1 MLKYWNE
8 LQEFRNERRRCK
20 NYTFGRQWD
29 DYIYVDGRRMREEDY
44 IRMQGNI
51 PLKNNLIR
59 RIVRN
64 IVGLWRNHYG
74 LPTLADLGI
83 EESAVNINRYK
94 ELRRRATANDFT
106 ELFSRTMEE
115 FLISG
120 MAVVKRW
127 DGLNNGRRGVWTS
140 PVMPDSF
147 FFNTDMKDPR
157 GWDVNTVGELHET
170 DFETLCA
177 RFGGD
182 DETRGRLA
190 RIYGEG
196 EQNCRVIECW
206 RREHAGYWRVHDRRT
221 GRVFRS
227 ESRPA
232 DDGSGALRSR
242 RVSFDRW
249 RYSYCSPEGEVLAEG
264 LSPYPDGSHPY
275 VFKLYPYIDG
285 EIHSFVADCID
296 QQRYVN
302 RLVTLHDWIMRSSA
316 KGVLLFPEYALP
328 EGADINEVCDEWSRF
343 NGVIVYRPKSGMPG
357 PEQVSTRSTDIGIAE
372 LLEVQ
377 LKMMEDVS
385 GVNSALQGKIESGA
399 TSGTLYSMQT
409 RQAMNGLVDIL
420 DCYRAFVTDW
430 CRKIF

>member
-74 LPTLADLGI
+74 LPTLADLGL
-83 EESAVNINRYK
+83 EESAVNINRYE

-157 GWDVNTVGELHET
+157 
-170 DFETLCA
+170 
-177 RFGGD
+177 
-182 DETRGRLA
+182 
-190 RIYGEG
+190 
-196 EQNCRVIECW
+196 
-206 RREHAGYWRVHDRRT
+206 
-221 GRVFRS
+221 
-227 ESRPA
+227 
-232 DDGSGALRSR
+232 
-242 RVSFDRW
+242 
-249 RYSYCSPEGEVLAEG
+249 
-264 LSPYPDGSHPY
+264 
-275 VFKLYPYIDG
+275 
-285 EIHSFVADCID
+285 
-296 QQRYVN
+296 
-302 RLVTLHDWIMRSSA
+302 
-316 KGVLLFPEYALP
+316 
-328 EGADINEVCDEWSRF
+328 
-343 NGVIVYRPKSGMPG
+343 
-357 PEQVSTRSTDIGIAE
+357 
-372 LLEVQ
+372 
-377 LKMMEDVS
+377 
-385 GVNSALQGKIESGA
+385 
-399 TSGTLYSMQT
+399 
-409 RQAMNGLVDIL
+409 
-420 DCYRAFVTDW
+420 
-430 CRKIF
+430 